1 MAQTTLSQFFRESLL
16 LGVAVDLTRDK
27 GLPRRDLEQHGAE
40 SPKAAAGEGIELL
53 RSLLEIP
60 SLSGQ
65 EAAASAFL
73 VDWMAQ
79 RGLHSFVDAAG
90 NAVGILD
97 GGPAADGSP
106 PQDIVLLG
114 HIDTVG
120 GDVPVGIEDG
130 KLYGR
135 GAVDAKGPLAAFAV
149 AAAQLGPQPGWR
161 IAVVGAV
168 EEEAATSKGARY
180 AAAQYR
186 PAFCIIGE
194 PSGWDRVTLGYK
206 GRLLAY
212 ATVQRPAAHTA
223 RAEASVCELAV
234 DFWNRVRARVA
245 QINAGRE
252 KLWDQVLPSLRS
264 FNSGG
269 DGLQE
274 SAAMMLGFR
283 LPPDLGPDALAVELR
298 ALAQGVDLRFDG
310 AEHAFQGDKNNAL
323 VRAFLAAIR
332 SQGQQPG
339 FVLKTGTSDMN
350 VVGPIWQ
357 CPIVAY
363 GPGDSSLDHTPNE
376 HVVIAEWQ
384 HAVAVLAQV
393 LQRLS
398 DGPAAAGWNQI
409 DRSKKRAYTST

>member
-1 MAQTTLSQFFRESLL
+1 MAQTTLSQFLRESPLS
-16 LGVAVDLTRDK
+16 GVAVDLTRDNS
-27 GLPRRDLEQHGAE
+27 LPRPDLEQQWAE
-40 SPKAAAGEGIELL
+40 SPEAADGDNTELL
-53 RSLLEIP
+53 RSLLAIP

-65 EAAASAFL
+65 EAAASAWL
-73 VDWMAQ
+73 VDWMGQ

-97 GGPAADGSP
+97 GGPAADGAP
-106 PQDIVLLG
+106 PQEIVLLG

-120 GDVPVGIEDG
+120 GEVPVRVEDG

-135 GAVDAKGPLAAFAV
+135 GAVDAKGPLAAFAA
-149 AAAQLGPQPGWR
+149 AAAQVGPRPGYR
-161 IAVVGAV
+161 TVVIGAV
-168 EEEAATSKGARY
+168 EEEAATSKGARF
-180 AAAQYR
+180 AATQYR
-186 PAFCIIGE
+186 PAWCIIGE
-194 PSGWDRVTLGYK
+194 PSGWNRVTLGYK

-245 QINAGRE
+245 ELNTGRE

-264 FNSGG
+264 FHSAG

-283 LPPDLGPDALAVELR
+283 LPPDFGPDALAAELR
-298 ALAQGVDLRFDG
+298 GLAQGIDLRFEG
-310 AEHAFQGDKNNAL
+310 AEQAFRGDKNNTL
-323 VRAFLAAIR
+323 VRAFLTAIR

-350 VVGPIWQ
+350 VVGPVWQ

-363 GPGDSSLDHTPNE
+363 GPGDSNLDHTPDE

-384 HAVAVLAQV
+384 RAVAVLAQV

-398 DGPAAAGWNQI
+398 DAPTHATTRRPQA
-409 DRSKKRAYTST
+409 D

>member
-1 MAQTTLSQFFRESLL
+1 MAQTTWPQFFRESPQF
-16 LGVAVDLTRDK
+16 GAAVDLTRDK
-27 GLPRRDLEQHGAE
+27 SRLRPDLEQQWAE
-40 SPKAAAGEGIELL
+40 SPEAVDGDGAELL
-53 RSLLEIP
+53 RSLLAIP

-73 VDWMAQ
+73 VDWMATQ
-79 RGLHSFVDAAG
+79 GMDAFVDAAG

-97 GGPAADGSP
+97 GGLAADGAP
-106 PQDIVLLG
+106 PQEIVLLG

-120 GDVPVGIEDG
+120 GDVPVRVEDG

-135 GAVDAKGPLAAFAV
+135 GAVDAKGPLAAFAA
-149 AAAQLGPQPGWR
+149 AAAQVGPQPGWR
-161 IAVVGAV
+161 IVVVGAV
-168 EEEAATSKGARY
+168 EEEAATSKGARF
-180 AAAQYR
+180 AATRYR

-206 GRLLAY
+206 GRLLVY
-212 ATVQRPAAHTA
+212 ATVQRPMAHTA

-245 QINAGRE
+245 QLNAGRQ

-264 FNSGG
+264 FSSSS

-283 LPPDLGPDALAVELR
+283 LPPDFGPDALAAELG
-298 ALAQGVDLRFDG
+298 ALAQGIDLRFEG
-310 AEHAFQGDKNNAL
+310 AEQAFQGDKNTAL
-323 VRAFLAAIR
+323 VRAFLAAVR

-363 GPGDSSLDHTPNE
+363 GPGDSSLDHTPDE
-376 HVVIAEWQ
+376 HVAIGEWQ
-384 HAVAVLAQV
+384 KAVAVLAQV
-393 LQRLS
+393 LLRLCG
-398 DGPAAAGWNQI
+398 GPAGAGPNQI
-409 DRSKKRAYTST
+409 DRSTKQAYTST

>member
-1 MAQTTLSQFFRESLL
+1 MAQTTLSQFFRESPSF
-16 LGVAVDLTRDK
+16 GVAVDLMRDTS
-27 GLPRRDLEQHGAE
+27 LPRPDLEQQWTE
-40 SPKAAAGEGIELL
+40 SPEAADGDGTELL
-53 RSLLEIP
+53 RSLLAIP

-65 EAAASAFL
+65 EGAASALL

-79 RGLHSFVDAAG
+79 RGLDSFVDAAG

-97 GGPAADGSP
+97 GGPAADGAP

-120 GDVPVGIEDG
+120 GEVPLRLEDG

-161 IAVVGAV
+161 VVVVGAV

-186 PAFCIIGE
+186 PAFCVVGE
-194 PSGWDRVTLGYK
+194 PSGWNRVTLGYK

-234 DFWNRVRARVA
+234 ELWNRVRARVA
-245 QINAGRE
+245 ELNAGRE

-283 LPPDLGPDALAVELR
+283 LPPDFGPDALAAELR
-298 ALAQGVDLRFDG
+298 VLAQGIDLRFEG
-310 AEHAFQGDKNNAL
+310 AEEAFRGDKNNAL

-332 SQGQQPG
+332 GQGQQPG

-350 VVGPIWQ
+350 VVGPVWQ

-363 GPGDSSLDHTPNE
+363 GPGDSSLDHTPDE
-376 HVVIAEWQ
+376 HVAIAEWQ

-398 DGPAAAGWNQI
+398 DGPAAAG
-409 DRSKKRAYTST
+409 